1 MTDASDGASGLDRR
15 GFTELA
21 AAGAGL
27 AGGLGAALAQPSQ
40 TLADMT
46 RQPSPSFADELHT
59 VHTIFETPI
68 GWGATRAFGEN
79 LPPNCNVRSCG

>member
-1 MTDASDGASGLDRR
+1 MTDASEGASGLDRR
-15 GFTELA
+15 GFTQLA

-27 AGGLGAALAQPSQ
+27 AGGLGAALAQSSQ

-46 RQPSPSFADELHT
+46 RQPRPSFADELNT
-59 VHTIFETPI
+59 ADSIFETLI
-68 GWGATRAFGEN
+68 AWGATRAFGEN